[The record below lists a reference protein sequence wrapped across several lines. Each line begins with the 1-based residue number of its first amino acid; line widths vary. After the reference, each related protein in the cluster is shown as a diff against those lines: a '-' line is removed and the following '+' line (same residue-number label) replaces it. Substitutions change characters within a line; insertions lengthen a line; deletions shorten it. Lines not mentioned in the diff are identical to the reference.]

1 MAIWPKKSGQ
11 VKHFPEID
19 KGEFFDPPS
28 AKNKMLPAEVPF
40 LDRLAEKF
48 PQESSDQAPQAS
60 QALLGI

>member
-1 MAIWPKKSGQ
+1 